1 MRKLATKLEK
11 AFTLKIKEMK
21 KAIHIE
27 GAPQPIAPY
36 SQAVKAGNLVFVS
49 GQIPVNPYTR
59 ELNMDTIEIATRQV
73 LDNITAILKEA
84 GLTLDHVVK
93 CQVFLKDMADFS
105 AMNAVYGDYFKNIPP
120 ARECVQVAKLPSD
133 VNVEISC
140 IAVAG

>member
-1 MRKLATKLEK
+1 
-11 AFTLKIKEMK
+11 MK

-36 SQAVKAGNLVFVS
+36 SQAIQAGNLVFVS
-49 GQIPVNPYTR
+49 GQIPINPFTR

-73 LDNITAILKEA
+73 LDNITAILKAAE
-84 GLTLDHVVK
+84 LTLENVVK
-93 CQVFLKDMADFS
+93 CQVFLKNMDDFT
-105 AMNAVYGDYFKNIPP
+105 AMNAVYGEYFKHVPP

-140 IAVAG
+140 IAIVGN

>member
-1 MRKLATKLEK
+1 
-11 AFTLKIKEMK
+11 MK

-36 SQAVKAGNLVFVS
+36 SQAIVAGNLVFVS
-49 GQIPVNPYTR
+49 GQIPVNPFTR

-73 LDNITAILKEA
+73 LDNITAILKAA
-84 GLTLDHVVK
+84 GLTLDNVVK
-93 CQVFLKDMADFS
+93 CQVFLKDMADFT
-105 AMNAVYGDYFKNIPP
+105 AMNAVYGEYFKTIPP

-140 IAVAG
+140 IAVVE

>member
-1 MRKLATKLEK
+1 
-11 AFTLKIKEMK
+11 MK

-36 SQAVKAGNLVFVS
+36 SQAIVAGNMVFVS
-49 GQIPVNPYTR
+49 GQIPKNPFTN
-59 ELNMDTIEIATRQV
+59 ELNMATIEIATRQV

-84 GLTLDHVVK
+84 GLTLDNVVK
-93 CQVFLKDMADFS
+93 CQVFLKDMADF
-105 AMNAVYGDYFKNIPP
+105 AQMNAVYGEYFQNVPP

-140 IAVAG
+140 IAVVA

>member
-1 MRKLATKLEK
+1 
-11 AFTLKIKEMK
+11 MK

>member
-1 MRKLATKLEK
+1 
-11 AFTLKIKEMK
+11 MK

-36 SQAVKAGNLVFVS
+36 SQAIKAGNLVFVS
-49 GQIPVNPYTR
+49 GQIPVNPYTK

-84 GLTLDHVVK
+84 GLTLNHVVK

-105 AMNAVYGDYFKNIPP
+105 AMNAVYGEYFKEIPP

-140 IAVAG
+140 IAVAE

>member
-1 MRKLATKLEK
+1 
-11 AFTLKIKEMK
+11 MK

-105 AMNAVYGDYFKNIPP
+105 AMNAVYGEYFKNIPP